1 MTRAPLKLT
10 QSREAA
16 MDGTGTPQ
24 PPGYEIEAEI
34 FSAGFWNGETFTED
48 DLAELAAN
56 FARLKDELKPP
67 LKVGHD
73 GNQILAGQSDG
84 DPALGWVSALR
95 VTGGKLVATFTG
107 VPRVLVE
114 AIRQG
119 RYRRVSAE
127 LYFNLRHRGQRIGK
141 ALKAVALLGA
151 DLPAVTNLNDLSA
164 YLAARPNWEAG
175 EIKAFTGPF
184 RADLHSPGKER
195 IMPEDHAAAALEAEL
210 AELRAYKAR
219 QEQDQEQE
227 RRRRVADGFGSARQA
242 ALAFCEEQVR
252 RGRLA
257 PALREALLRD
267 FDAQAHAFGADGRL
281 GVPWDTVRAL
291 LEQGPPAPLGQE
303 AAFAADEPES
313 EPPGDPSARLAALAN
328 RKMVELNLTYSQAAQ
343 YVMKT
348 RPDLARA
355 YRDYTLN
362 PSLGG

>member
-1 MTRAPLKLT
+1 
-10 QSREAA
+10 
-16 MDGTGTPQ
+16 
-24 PPGYEIEAEI
+24 
-34 FSAGFWNGETFTED
+34 
-48 DLAELAAN
+48 
-56 FARLKDELKPP
+56 
-67 LKVGHD
+67 
-73 GNQILAGQSDG
+73 
-84 DPALGWVSALR
+84 
-95 VTGGKLVATFTG
+95 
-107 VPRVLVE
+107 
-114 AIRQG
+114 
-119 RYRRVSAE
+119 
-127 LYFNLRHRGQRIGK
+127 
-141 ALKAVALLGA
+141 
-151 DLPAVTNLNDLSA
+151 
-164 YLAARPNWEAG
+164 
-175 EIKAFTGPF
+175 
-184 RADLHSPGKER
+184 
-195 IMPEDHAAAALEAEL
+195 MPEDHAAAALEAEL

-219 QEQDQEQE
+219 QEQDQDQE

-355 YRDYTLN
+355 YRDYALN